1 MIKSNDKKALEELLK
16 NTEFKS
22 KDLIYM
28 TEYRAMY
35 EGDKL
40 FKRDVK

>member
-1 MIKSNDKKALEELLK
+1 MIKSNDKKGIEELLK

-22 KDLIYM
+22 KDLLYV

-40 FKRDVK
+40 FNRDIK

>member
-1 MIKSNDKKALEELLK
+1 MIKSNDKKGIECLLK
-16 NTEFKS
+16 NTEYKS

-40 FKRDVK
+40 YNRDIK